1 MAVTRRTTAV
11 ALLVAAVIVLFGAA
25 ACGPKTQHATAQPGA
40 VVPSAGSAEP
50 SSDPLA
56 SASPAT
62 SSPAP
67 SAKASKTAGPSGT
80 AKATEGAFVVRAP
93 GGGSGPAGSMAHTG
107 STSVALTFDDGPDPV
122 NTPKILEVLRA
133 NGVKATFCLVG
144 FRVRDHPELVRQ
156 IVADGHTL
164 CNHSW
169 QHLTDLAK
177 REQSYIDWDLQ
188 HTNDMIHAAVGN
200 GVPIKYF
207 RAPGGNFT
215 ADLVAKAKSMGMAPI
230 YWDVDPQDW
239 NHSHDANDAAH
250 IARVIAEVKHQVRQG
265 SIILSHDN
273 VQPDTIVAYQTL
285 VPFLK
290 QHFTLV
296 ALPT

>member
-1 MAVTRRTTAV
+1 MTQRRTAI
-11 ALLVAAVIVLFGAA
+11 ALLVVAVLVVFGTA
-25 ACGPKTQHATAQPGA
+25 ACSSKAQPATAQPAA
-40 VVPSAGSAEP
+40 VVPSAASGEP
-50 SSDPLA
+50 SLPPESSTP
-56 SASPAT
+56 ST
-62 SSPAP
+62 SSLAP
-67 SAKASKTAGPSGT
+67 SVRASRTAGPSGT
-80 AKATEGAFVVRAP
+80 PKASAESAFAVRPPGA
-93 GGGSGPAGSMAHTG
+93 GSGPAGSRAHTG
-107 STSVALTFDDGPDPV
+107 STAVALTFDDGPDPV

-156 IVADGHTL
+156 IVAGGHTL

-169 QHLTDLAK
+169 QHLTDLAQ
-177 REQSYIDWDLQ
+177 RDQTYVDWDLQ
-188 HTNDMIHAAVGN
+188 HTNEMIHAAVGN
-200 GVPIKYF
+200 DVPIKYF

-215 ADLVAKAKSMGMAPI
+215 ADLVAKAQSMGMAPI

-239 NHSHDANDAAH
+239 NHKNDASDAAH
-250 IARVIAEVKHQVRQG
+250 IARVIGEVKRQVRQG

-290 QHFTLV
+290 RYFTLV

>member
-1 MAVTRRTTAV
+1 MTRRRTGAALLAV
-11 ALLVAAVIVLFGAA
+11 AVFALVGAT
-25 ACGPKTQHATAQPGA
+25 ACGPKAQPATAQPAASPTAG
-40 VVPSAGSAEP
+40 PTGSAEP
-50 SSDPLA
+50 PAPSDPATA
-56 SASPAT
+56 SASPSAR
-62 SSPAP
+62 P
-67 SAKASKTAGPSGT
+67 SRSAGPSTSKSPAGGPFTVRPPGT
-80 AKATEGAFVVRAP
+80 
-93 GGGSGPAGSMAHTG
+93 GSGPAGSISRTG
-107 STSVALTFDDGPDPV
+107 STAVALTFDDGPDPV
-122 NTPKILEVLRA
+122 NTPKILDVLRS

-177 REQSYIDWDLQ
+177 RDQSYIDWDLQ

-200 GVPIKYF
+200 DVPIKYF

-215 ADLVAKAKSMGMAPI
+215 PALAEKGRSMGMAPI
-230 YWDVDPQDW
+230 YWDVDPEDW
-239 NHSHDANDAAH
+239 NHTKDANDAAH
-250 IARVIAEVKHQVRQG
+250 IARVIAEVKRQVRQG

-290 QHFTLV
+290 QYFTLV
-296 ALPT
+296 PLPV

>member
-1 MAVTRRTTAV
+1 
-11 ALLVAAVIVLFGAA
+11 
-25 ACGPKTQHATAQPGA
+25 
-40 VVPSAGSAEP
+40 
-50 SSDPLA
+50 
-56 SASPAT
+56 
-62 SSPAP
+62 
-67 SAKASKTAGPSGT
+67 
-80 AKATEGAFVVRAP
+80 
-93 GGGSGPAGSMAHTG
+93 MAHTG
-107 STSVALTFDDGPDPV
+107 STAVALTFDDGPDPV

-156 IVADGHTL
+156 IVAGGHTL

-177 REQSYIDWDLQ
+177 RDQTYIDWDLQ

-200 GVPIKYF
+200 DVPIKYF

-215 ADLVAKAKSMGMAPI
+215 ADLVAKGRSMGMAPI

-239 NHSHDANDAAH
+239 NHSNDANDAAH
-250 IARVIAEVKHQVRQG
+250 IARVIAEVKRQVRQG

-285 VPFLK
+285 VPLLK
-290 QHFTLV
+290 QHFTLIP
-296 ALPT
+296 LPT

>member
-1 MAVTRRTTAV
+1 MAV
-11 ALLVAAVIVLFGAA
+11 ALLVPAVLVLVGAT
-25 ACGPKTQHATAQPGA
+25 ACGPKAKPATAQPAA
-40 VVPSAGSAEP
+40 VAPSGGSAEP
-50 SSDPLA
+50 SPPA
-56 SASPAT
+56 PSATPAA

-67 SAKASKTAGPSGT
+67 SGRPSRTAGPPATS
-80 AKATEGAFVVRAP
+80 KAPAEGAFVVRPP
-93 GGGSGPAGSMAHTG
+93 GVGTGPAGSKAHTG
-107 STSVALTFDDGPDPV
+107 STAVALTFDDGPDPV

-156 IVADGHTL
+156 IVAGGHTL

-177 REQSYIDWDLQ
+177 RDQSYIDWDLQ

-200 GVPIKYF
+200 DVPIKYF

-215 ADLVAKAKSMGMAPI
+215 ADLVAKAQSMGMAPI

-239 NHSHDANDAAH
+239 NHKPDANDAAH
-250 IARVIAEVKHQVRQG
+250 IARVIAEVKRQVRQG

-290 QHFTLV
+290 QRFTLV
-296 ALPT
+296 PLPT